1 MRVSNN
7 YVNRTKRLKDNVTNY
22 NGNELLSSLSSLS
35 SLSLYNIPALA
46 QSEEQ
51 LTVEVKQNSYQ

>member
-7 YVNRTKRLKDNVTNY
+7 YVNRTKRLKDSVTNY
-22 NGNELLSSLSSLS
+22 NGNELLSSLSS